1 MDLIRKITLIIYRF
15 RERGLE
21 IFLMEG
27 DDVNELILPKE
38 QKIISLP
45 EKFTA
50 QATLISNDENTETWA
65 LEMEEEDIPSLKGL
79 LYEDAKNI
87 SEKIISYET
96 GTYIRVKD
104 ALKKVMP
111 QQYKWIKE
119 LKDVL
124 LDRNSVRDM

>member
-21 IFLMEG
+21 IFLLEG
-27 DDVNELILPKE
+27 EDASTLSLPEE
-38 QKIISLP
+38 QKISVLP
-45 EKFTA
+45 EKFTD
-50 QATLISNDENTETWA
+50 QATLISKEDDKETWA
-65 LEMEEEDIPSLKGL
+65 LELEEEDIPSLKWL
-79 LYEDAKNI
+79 LYEDAKYV
-87 SEKIISYET
+87 SEKLISGDS
-96 GTYIRVKD
+96 GTYIKVKD

-124 LDRNSVRDM
+124 LDRNSVRDI

>member
-1 MDLIRKITLIIYRF
+1 MELLRKITLIIYRF

-21 IFLMEG
+21 IFLMERE
-27 DDVNELILPKE
+27 DINELSLPNE
-38 QKIISLP
+38 QKLTSLP

-50 QATLISNDENTETWA
+50 QATLISMHENEETWA
-65 LEMEEEDIPSLKGL
+65 LEMDEEDIPSLKEL
-79 LYEDAKNI
+79 LYEDALNI
-87 SEKIISYET
+87 SEKIITYES
-96 GTYIRVKD
+96 GTYFRVKE

>member
-21 IFLMEG
+21 IFLLDGE
-27 DDVNELILPKE
+27 DTTELSLPE
-38 QKIISLP
+38 QQELLSLP
-45 EKFTA
+45 EKFTD
-50 QATLISNDENTETWA
+50 QATLISKGEDKETWA
-65 LEMEEEDIPSLKGL
+65 LELEEEDIPSLKWL

-87 SEKIISYET
+87 SEKIISGES
-96 GTYIRVKD
+96 GTYIKVKD

-124 LDRNSVRDM
+124 LDRNSVRDI

>member
-27 DDVNELILPKE
+27 EDVNELTLPKE
-38 QKIISLP
+38 QKITSLP

-79 LYEDAKNI
+79 LYEDAKNL
-87 SEKIISYET
+87 SGKLISYET

>member
-21 IFLMEG
+21 IFLLERE
-27 DDVNELILPKE
+27 DSTALTLPEE
-38 QKIISLP
+38 QKLSVLP
-45 EKFTA
+45 EKFTD
-50 QATLISNDENTETWA
+50 QATLISKGDDKETWA
-65 LEMEEEDIPSLKGL
+65 LELEEEDIPSLKWL
-79 LYEDAKNI
+79 LYEDAKYV
-87 SEKIISYET
+87 SEKLISGDS
-96 GTYIRVKD
+96 GTYIKVKD

-124 LDRNSVRDM
+124 LDRNSVRDI